1 MPCYHITK
9 EKRKR
14 YRLFQS
20 VNGFFHTRYGSGSLC
35 RWGCCRNFR
44 GFLHW
49 HFPCGLFHTR
59 NAPCSLCRRSMFR
72 GFGSFGSFHDHTPAF
87 LRLMPLALL
96 RTFNLL
102 PLAFAV
108 TRPVF
113 FLDPNPFICYH
124 SSRSGVSGYKISLLY
139 PSACAAWCTDSFAY
153 TRQHVPSVLAYRKI
167 DIEGDKGFGVEGGVG
182 LVSSLESQRF
192 LKSFILDFSGLETA
206 RFRVENWYLRAI

>member
-35 RWGCCRNFR
+35 RRVIWMCFR
-44 GFLHW
+44 VALFPW
-49 HFPCGLFHTR
+49 HVRIHR
-59 NAPCSLCRRSMFR
+59 SCSLCRRSMFR
-72 GFGSFGSFHDHTPAF
+72 GFESFGSFHDHTPTF
-87 LRLMPLALL
+87 LRLIPLALL

-139 PSACAAWCTDSFAY
+139 LSACA
-153 TRQHVPSVLAYRKI
+153 V
-167 DIEGDKGFGVEGGVG
+167 
-182 LVSSLESQRF
+182 
-192 LKSFILDFSGLETA
+192 
-206 RFRVENWYLRAI
+206 